1 MVEKLYGH
9 EMEGHNKALW
19 AIRSLYPGNADL
31 AKENLHK
38 TAQVFRGICNEKSI
52 KVKQLLDLDK
62 LDMNKFHKDTTS
74 KYFILQCKLQVC
86 KNASNLFL
94 KMINF

>member
-38 TAQVFRGICNEKSI
+38 TAQVFRGISYI
-52 KVKQLLDLDK
+52 KVSRP
-62 LDMNKFHKDTTS
+62 NN
-74 KYFILQCKLQVC
+74 I
-86 KNASNLFL
+86 
-94 KMINF
+94 

>member
-38 TAQVFRGICNEKSI
+38 TAQVFRGIT
-52 KVKQLLDLDK
+52 L
-62 LDMNKFHKDTTS
+62 
-74 KYFILQCKLQVC
+74 
-86 KNASNLFL
+86 KNAKST
-94 KMINF
+94 KKINFRLGQTRHE

>member
-31 AKENLHK
+31 AKESLHK
-38 TAQVFRGICNEKSI
+38 TAQVFRGTE
-52 KVKQLLDLDK
+52 
-62 LDMNKFHKDTTS
+62 TTKTKAYES
-74 KYFILQCKLQVC
+74 
-86 KNASNLFL
+86 
-94 KMINF
+94 

>member
-31 AKENLHK
+31 AKESLHK
-38 TAQVFRGICNEKSI
+38 TAQVFRGTDKTYDISTI
-52 KVKQLLDLDK
+52 KIILDLDK

-74 KYFILQCKLQVC
+74 KYFILQCKLQVYT
-86 KNASNLFL
+86 KFH
-94 KMINF
+94 I

>member
-31 AKENLHK
+31 AKESLHK
-38 TAQVFRGICNEKSI
+38 TAQVFRGTDTRNTKAYDISAI
-52 KVKQLLDLDK
+52 KIILDLDK

-74 KYFILQCKLQVC
+74 KYFILQCKLQVYT
-86 KNASNLFL
+86 KFH
-94 KMINF
+94 I

>member
-38 TAQVFRGICNEKSI
+38 TAQVFRGNRSSSI
-52 KVKQLLDLDK
+52 NIHITDALFKRLPSWESDYFKQK
-62 LDMNKFHKDTTS
+62 GF
-74 KYFILQCKLQVC
+74 
-86 KNASNLFL
+86 
-94 KMINF
+94 